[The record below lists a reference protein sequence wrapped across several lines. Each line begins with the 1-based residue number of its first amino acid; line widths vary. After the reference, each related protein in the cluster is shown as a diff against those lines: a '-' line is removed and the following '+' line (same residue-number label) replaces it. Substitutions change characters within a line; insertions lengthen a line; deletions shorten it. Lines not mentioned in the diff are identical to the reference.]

1 MHPLK
6 DLWHQWLAAASER
19 PDLRAPIAVA
29 LGAIPGA
36 LGRYY
41 LSLLCARLW
50 GTGWPIGTFLV
61 NLSGAVLMGLFV
73 GWMTD
78 RSPLYPELR
87 LLFAVGFLGSYT
99 TFSSYILDASNLA
112 RSGAWVM
119 SLAYGFG
126 SFALGWLGLEL
137 GRWLID
143 RWR

>member
-1 MHPLK
+1 
-6 DLWHQWLAAASER
+6 
-19 PDLRAPIAVA
+19 
-29 LGAIPGA
+29 
-36 LGRYY
+36 
-41 LSLLCARLW
+41 
-50 GTGWPIGTFLV
+50 
-61 NLSGAVLMGLFV
+61 MGLFV

-112 RSGAWVM
+112 RSGAWAM